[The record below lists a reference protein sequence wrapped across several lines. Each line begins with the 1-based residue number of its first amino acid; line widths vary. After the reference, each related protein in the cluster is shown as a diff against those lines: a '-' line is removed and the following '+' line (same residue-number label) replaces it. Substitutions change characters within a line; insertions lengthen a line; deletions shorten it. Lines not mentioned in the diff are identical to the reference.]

1 MTSPSGH
8 ITPVSSAAVAPQVV
22 TYVQLVEVDPRLQH
36 QQINEAPPLPLP
48 QQHVIQQQQ
57 PSQFHQSQT
66 QQQMAYPL
74 REDPPIA
81 LWKTQL
87 RDRNHAT
94 CVHTACSVS
103 FLTLPGI
110 LAHHKGCVGV
120 ATPNDYLPCN
130 LCGLRFKQFKSLK
143 SHQDREH
150 AAPPPG
156 PILVKGV
163 QYVPMNTVGQQS
175 PMPTFRPLLPVR
187 DYSRTA
193 EPSPAM
199 PIRAAIQRLDDSS
212 TPYAETLYMP
222 KELENELEGPS
233 TADTSTPETAARIL
247 AESKRISNARPRGRP
262 RRNYQHPAEPPP
274 RVVDVFDIG
283 LPEPPAMHPT
293 QQRSLPVARPCR
305 MVQVQPMGESLLI
318 VGQGSQG
325 AAHLSQDHLR
335 QPPQRQ
341 SQPTPLKSQLVMQ
354 IPAEAP
360 SATPFMS
367 VGPASSRT
375 SSPAASSVSRH
386 SRETPTL
393 AAAPMS
399 SSSSSDAP
407 TTVATEPAP
416 RNGNG
421 EGDGDGEL
429 DAKER
434 ELADK
439 EAKLRDYERIVLQS
453 EEMAKKAA
461 RAEKAAEL
469 AEREKRIQEKEFELR
484 QRLAQ
489 AVQVLEETRSVDS
502 F

>member
-8 ITPVSSAAVAPQVV
+8 ITPVSSAAAAPQVV
-22 TYVQLVEVDPRLQH
+22 TYVQLVEVDPRLQ
-36 QQINEAPPLPLP
+36 QQHNNAPPLP
-48 QQHVIQQQQ
+48 QQHIIQQQQ
-57 PSQFHQSQT
+57 PSPLQQGHQA
-66 QQQMAYPL
+66 QQQMAYAL
-74 REDPPIA
+74 REDPPIP
-81 LWKTQL
+81 LWKRQL

-94 CVHTACSVS
+94 CVHPACSIS

-120 ATPNDYLPCN
+120 ATANDYLPCN
-130 LCGLRFKQFKSLK
+130 SCSLRFKQFKSLK

-150 AAPPPG
+150 AAPPAPPG
-156 PILVKGV
+156 SILVKGV
-163 QYVPMNTVGQQS
+163 QYVPVNTVGQQS
-175 PMPTFRPLLPVR
+175 PVPTYRPLLPVR

-193 EPSPAM
+193 EPGPGPAM
-199 PIRAAIQRLDDSS
+199 PIRAAIQRLDDAS
-212 TPYAETLYMP
+212 TPYAETMYMP

-262 RRNYQHPAEPPP
+262 RRNYTHPVEPPP

-283 LPEPPAMHPT
+283 LPEPAMHHT
-293 QQRSLPVARPCR
+293 QQRPLPVAQPCR

-325 AAHLSQDHLR
+325 PAHAHLSQDHLR
-335 QPPQRQ
+335 QPPPQPTQLQRQ
-341 SQPTPLKSQLVMQ
+341 NQPSPLKSQLVLQ
-354 IPAEAP
+354 LPAEPP
-360 SATPFMS
+360 SSTTSFMS
-367 VGPASSRT
+367 VGPTSSRT

-386 SRETPTL
+386 SIERQP
-393 AAAPMS
+393 PMS
-399 SSSSSDAP
+399 SSGAA
-407 TTVATEPAP
+407 ATESATQ
-416 RNGNG
+416 NG

-453 EEMAKKAA
+453 EEMAKKVA

-489 AVQVLEETRSVDS
+489 AVQVLEETRSVDVL
-502 F
+502 

>member
-1 MTSPSGH
+1 MTSTPGH
-8 ITPVSSAAVAPQVV
+8 VTPTSPASVPPQVV
-22 TYVQLVEVDPRLQH
+22 TYVQLVEVDPRLQ
-36 QQINEAPPLPLP
+36 QQQQQGAAPPLP
-48 QQHVIQQQQ
+48 QQRVSQHQQQGQ
-57 PSQFHQSQT
+57 AH
-66 QQQMAYPL
+66 QQMAYAL

-81 LWKTQL
+81 LWKRQL
-87 RDRNHAT
+87 RDRSYAT
-94 CVHTACSVS
+94 CVHPACSIS

-120 ATPNDYLPCN
+120 ATASDYLPCN
-130 LCGLRFKQFKSLK
+130 QCGLRFKQFKSLK

-150 AAPPPG
+150 EAPPPG

-163 QYVPMNTVGQQS
+163 QYVPINTVGRQGS
-175 PMPTFRPLLPVR
+175 LSTYRPILPAR

-193 EPSPAM
+193 EPSATM
-199 PIRAAIQRLDDSS
+199 PVRTAIQRLDDSS
-212 TPYAETLYMP
+212 TPYAETMYMP
-222 KELENELEGPS
+222 KELEDELEGPS

-283 LPEPPAMHPT
+283 FPEPVLHPT
-293 QQRSLPVARPCR
+293 QQTPLPVAQPCR

-325 AAHLSQDHLR
+325 AASLPQDHAR
-335 QPPQRQ
+335 PPPPQSTLHRPN
-341 SQPTPLKSQLVMQ
+341 QPNPLKSQLVVQ
-354 IPAEAP
+354 LPAEAT
-360 SATPFMS
+360 STTPLLN
-367 VGPASSRT
+367 VGRTPSRT

-386 SRETPTL
+386 SLERP
-393 AAAPMS
+393 S
-399 SSSSSDAP
+399 VVAP
-407 TTVATEPAP
+407 TSSGDAVADPATQSV
-416 RNGNG
+416 G
-421 EGDGDGEL
+421 EDGEL

-434 ELADK
+434 ELSDK

-469 AEREKRIQEKEFELR
+469 AEREKRIQEKELELR

-489 AVQVLEETRSVDS
+489 AVQVLEETRSVHVLYLI
-502 F
+502 

>member
-1 MTSPSGH
+1 M
-8 ITPVSSAAVAPQVV
+8 V
-22 TYVQLVEVDPRLQH
+22 
-36 QQINEAPPLPLP
+36 
-48 QQHVIQQQQ
+48 
-57 PSQFHQSQT
+57 
-66 QQQMAYPL
+66 YPL

-81 LWKTQL
+81 LWKRQL

-94 CVHTACSVS
+94 CVHPACSIS

-120 ATPNDYLPCN
+120 AMANDYLPCN
-130 LCGLRFKQFKSLK
+130 HCGLRFKQFKSLK

-150 AAPPPG
+150 ATPPPG

-163 QYVPMNTVGQQS
+163 QYVPVNSVGQQS
-175 PMPTFRPLLPVR
+175 SLPTYRPLLPTR

-193 EPSPAM
+193 EPSASM
-199 PIRAAIQRLDDSS
+199 PIQAAIQRLDDSS
-212 TPYAETLYMP
+212 TPYAETMYMP
-222 KELENELEGPS
+222 KELEDELEGPS

-262 RRNYQHPAEPPP
+262 KRNYQHPAEPPP

-283 LPEPPAMHPT
+283 LPEPTIHPT
-293 QQRSLPVARPCR
+293 QQRPVPVAQPCR

-325 AAHLSQDHLR
+325 PARLTQDHPR
-335 QPPQRQ
+335 PPQSTQRK
-341 SQPTPLKSQLVMQ
+341 QPTPLKSQLIMPL
-354 IPAEAP
+354 PAEAT
-360 SATPFMS
+360 STASFLS
-367 VGPASSRT
+367 VGPASSRA
-375 SSPAASSVSRH
+375 SSPVASSVSRH
-386 SRETPTL
+386 SIERPTIDT
-393 AAAPMS
+393 PMS
-399 SSSSSDAP
+399 SAGGAP
-407 TTVATEPAP
+407 DNAT
-416 RNGNG
+416 RNS

-429 DAKER
+429 DAKEK

-489 AVQVLEETRSVDS
+489 AVQVLEETRSVLI
-502 F
+502 FYTYPILFG